1 MVFSNIDASAITTSG
16 ETFAD
21 SDTQIPTNAAVK
33 DHVEAGIP
41 SLTVTEAS
49 VTAHQAA
56 LAITASQLSDV
67 TSTATE
73 LNLVDGS
80 TADTVVN
87 SKAVIYGAAGQIT
100 ANGLD
105 VDNIQIDANVKS
117 TNAYQ
122 WQYTAVSKWHKNFT
136 ELYGNTNAGV
146 PIRFN
151 CESNTSRRNT

>member
-33 DHVEAGIP
+33 DHVEAVIP

-67 TSTATE
+67 TSTCNRT
-73 LNLVDGS
+73 
-80 TADTVVN
+80 
-87 SKAVIYGAAGQIT
+87 
-100 ANGLD
+100 
-105 VDNIQIDANVKS
+105 
-117 TNAYQ
+117 
-122 WQYTAVSKWHKNFT
+122 
-136 ELYGNTNAGV
+136 
-146 PIRFN
+146 
-151 CESNTSRRNT
+151 